1 MLKPIPDYEN
11 YLVDENGNVFS
22 KNIGRYLKQRT
33 NEKGYK
39 YVSLSKNDVKR
50 KWFIHRCVACAFLPN
65 PLNLPQI
72 NHKDENKQ
80 NNHLSNLE
88 WCDNRYNQMYGN
100 ARKNRIK
107 KIIGRKVPDDVKKKI
122 ALNQP
127 KRKEVAQYDLEGSLI
142 KIWES
147 QSEAGRNGFCASK
160 VGSCCLFKRKTHKG
174 FIWRYIN

>member
-11 YLVDENGNVFS
+11 YLVDENGNIFS

-39 YVSLSKNDVKR
+39 YVRLSKNDVKR

-80 NNHLSNLE
+80 NNCVNNLE
-88 WCDNRYNQMYGN
+88 WCTNKYNQNYGTIKE
-100 ARKNRIK
+100 RKKNSYKIK
-107 KIIGRKVPDDVKKKI
+107 NNYLI
-122 ALNQP
+122 
-127 KRKEVAQYDLEGSLI
+127 AQYDKNMSLI
-142 KIWES
+142 KFHNSFREIE
-147 QSEAGRNGFCASK
+147 RKLKYDHCAISR
-160 VGSCCLFKRKTHKG
+160 CCKNKQKTSYG
-174 FIWRYIN
+174 YVWRIIKNV